1 MSTISEVLAKIPNSL
16 QPTDFK
22 LEGSLIDSKYS
33 YIKSQVMADEYIVR
47 GMAILLQNI
56 NLSLLTSEDLQAL
69 TTLNY
74 HLLIVPT
81 TFDYN
86 TSYLSPAN
94 TYNDLMDG
102 VVRSQLQLDNY
113 MQAYSYGLATLNMQ
127 LVNLTE
133 LVGALS

>member
-1 MSTISEVLAKIPNSL
+1 MATLQEVLDKIPDSL
-16 QPTDFK
+16 QPMNFRT
-22 LEGSLIDSKYS
+22 EGPFVDSKYS
-33 YIKSQVMADEYIVR
+33 YIKSQITVDDYVAR

-56 NLSLLTSEDLQAL
+56 NLLALTSEDLEAL

-81 TFDYN
+81 TFDYSTN
-86 TSYLSPAN
+86 LLSPSN
-94 TYNDLMDG
+94 PYSDLMDG
-102 VVRSQLQLDNY
+102 AVRSQLQLDNH

>member
-1 MSTISEVLAKIPNSL
+1 MPTVSEVLAKIPNSL
-16 QPTDFK
+16 QPTNFMV
-22 LEGSLIDSKYS
+22 EGSLIDSKYS
-33 YIKSQVMADEYIVR
+33 YIKSQITADDHIIR

-56 NLSLLTSEDLQAL
+56 NLSLLTPQDLEVL

-81 TFDYN
+81 TFDYRTN
-86 TSYLSPAN
+86 YLSPSN
-94 TYNDLMDG
+94 TYSDLMDG
-102 VVRSQLQLDNY
+102 VVRSQLQLDNN

>member
-1 MSTISEVLAKIPNSL
+1 MSTVQEVLAKIPDSL
-16 QPTDFK
+16 QPASFRA
-22 LEGSLIDSKYS
+22 EGSLIDSKYS
-33 YIKSQVMADEYIVR
+33 YIKSQVTANDYIVR

-74 HLLIVPT
+74 HLLIIPN
-81 TFDYN
+81 TFDYSTN
-86 TSYLSPAN
+86 YLSPSL

-102 VVRSQLQLDNY
+102 RVRNQLQLNSH

>member
-33 YIKSQVMADEYIVR
+33 HIKSQVMADDYIVR

-56 NLSLLTSEDLQAL
+56 NLSILTSEDLQAL
-69 TTLNY
+69 SILNY

-81 TFDYN
+81 AFDYRTN
-86 TSYLSPAN
+86 HLSPSN

-102 VVRSQLQLDNY
+102 GVRNQLQLDNHL
-113 MQAYSYGLATLNMQ
+113 QAYSYGFGTLNMQ

>member
-1 MSTISEVLAKIPNSL
+1 MSTVQEVLAKIPDSL
-16 QPTDFK
+16 QPTNFRV
-22 LEGSLIDSKYS
+22 EGSLIDGKY
-33 YIKSQVMADEYIVR
+33 YHIKSQVIADDYIVR

-81 TFDYN
+81 AFDHRTN
-86 TSYLSPAN
+86 YLSPSN

-102 VVRSQLQLDNY
+102 RVRSQLQLDNN